1 MKLFHF
7 TGLRRLLGDGF
18 EAWKTAFDEGKASPS
33 AIPYAT
39 PDSILVGG
47 LKPFR
52 TDDLYGALRMPLPA
66 CVWLTDD
73 PAMSQD
79 YCAWHGW
86 RLTVVV
92 SSSDRK
98 LVHWPKYFRKHEIYR
113 DALLAVPEAQRRVS
127 FGSCCRI
134 GAQACFKPPE
144 AGSPAACRTSGR
156 SPE

>member
-1 MKLFHF
+1 MRLYHF
-7 TGLRRLLGDGF
+7 TGLRRLLGDEGF
-18 EAWKTAFDEGKASPS
+18 AAWSAALDEGDVLS

-39 PDSILVGG
+39 PGSILKGG

-52 TDDLYGALRMPLPA
+52 SDDLDGALRSPLPA
-66 CVWLTDD
+66 CVWLSSD
-73 PAMSQD
+73 PAMPQGYST
-79 YCAWHGW
+79 WNGW

-127 FGSCCRI
+127 ESFYAYFGPIAATSFRAVDCC
-134 GAQACFKPPE
+134 PE
-144 AGSPAACRTSGR
+144 TVT
-156 SPE
+156 